1 MTRKLYI
8 RTHGCQMNEYDSSKM
23 ADVLVDSHALEV
35 TADPAE
41 ADVLL
46 LNTCSIREK
55 AQEKV
60 FSELGRWKELKD
72 RRPGVVIGVGGCV
85 ASQEGD
91 AIRARAPYVDIVFG
105 PQTLHRLPRLLD
117 EAQRAQRPVID
128 VTFPEIEKFD
138 CLPAPRADGPTAFV
152 SIMEGCSKYCS
163 FCVVPYTRGEEVSRP
178 FDDLIAEVAA
188 LAQQGVREVTLLG
201 QNVNAYRGAMHDGEI
216 ADLGLLITWIAAIDG
231 IDRIRYTTSH
241 PLEMN
246 DSLINAYA
254 EVPELV
260 GHLHLPVQSGSD
272 RILALMK
279 RNHTA
284 LEYKSVIRRL
294 REARPGISISS
305 DFIVGFPGET
315 DADFEDTMALIES
328 VGFDHSFS
336 FVYSQR
342 PGTPAAALPDDV
354 PAAVKKSRLARLQAR
369 INAMAAD
376 ISRAM
381 VGRTERVLVEKPS
394 RKRPEQLSGRTGN
407 NRVVNFDADTSLI
420 GRFVE
425 VEITEALPNSLR
437 GRLVAVEAPAGV
449 QAPAAHYA

>member
-8 RTHGCQMNEYDSSKM
+8 KTHGCQMNEYDSSKM
-23 ADVLVDSHALEV
+23 ADVLADSHALEI

-72 RRPGVVIGVGGCV
+72 ARPDVVIGVGGCV

-91 AIRARAPYVDIVFG
+91 AIRSRAPCVDIVFG
-105 PQTLHRLPRLLD
+105 PQTLHRLPEMLD
-117 EAQRAQRPVID
+117 EACRARQPVID
-128 VTFPEIEKFD
+128 ITFPEIEKFD
-138 CLPAPRADGPTAFV
+138 CLPSPRADGPAAFV

-188 LAQQGVREVTLLG
+188 LAEQGVREITLLG
-201 QNVNAYRGAMHDGEI
+201 QNVNAYRGMMHDGEI

-246 DSLINAYA
+246 DSLISAYA

-272 RILALMK
+272 RILAQMK
-279 RNHTA
+279 RNHTV
-284 LEYKSVIRRL
+284 LEYKSIIRRL

-305 DFIVGFPGET
+305 DFIVGFPGESE
-315 DADFEDTMALIES
+315 ADFEDTMALIEE
-328 VGFDHSFS
+328 VVFDHSFS
-336 FVYSQR
+336 FVYSPR
-342 PGTPAAALPDDV
+342 PGTPAASLPDDV
-354 PAAVKKSRLARLQAR
+354 PASAKKARLARLQAR
-369 INAMAAD
+369 INEMAAD
-376 ISRAM
+376 ISRSM

-394 RKRPEQLSGRTGN
+394 RKRPDQLSGRTGN
-407 NRVVNFDADTSLI
+407 NRVVNFDADVSLI

-437 GRLVAVEAPAGV
+437 GRLVSVEQGPRP
-449 QAPAAHYA
+449 QTRTAHYA